1 LVAQFLS
8 ILQTT
13 AETVFRR
20 LNASMLGMSA
30 LKSVQREAVALYCS
44 EFAEHGVDSVVA
56 ENFEVVSLYYHDVD
70 GDKIL
75 IFTDKDFYNTVKEYT
90 AAKATS
96 LKFIA
101 KIASKEVSQQKLA
114 PSVATQTAESAD
126 AARKPETSAEAVQK
140 NVIDALSDLVTIAA
154 ASVEAAVSEAS
165 SKSVAKQQLQA
176 AKKASKDSIK
186 AAKNVTRESLRAA
199 KQATRVS
206 LKQARSSVRSAV
218 QAYSDTVAGMNQPPA
233 AAEAEPAV
241 AAEEAQKE
249 VAPPAE
255 EHPFIHG
262 RHTCDSCLT
271 TPIVG
276 KRFNA
281 VNLPDY
287 DLCEV
292 CFGNYNGTD
301 VFVETVLGT

>member
-1 LVAQFLS
+1 
-8 ILQTT
+8 
-13 AETVFRR
+13 
-20 LNASMLGMSA
+20 MLGMSA

-44 EFAEHGVDSVVA
+44 EFAEHGIDSAIA

-101 KIASKEVSQQKLA
+101 KIASKDVSPQKSA

-126 AARKPETSAEAVQK
+126 AARNPETNVEAVQK
-140 NVIDALSDLVTIAA
+140 NVIDALSDLVSIAA

-165 SKSVAKQQLQA
+165 AKSVVKQQLQA
-176 AKKASKDSIK
+176 TKKASKDSIK

-218 QAYSDTVAGMNQPPA
+218 QAYNDTVAGMTNQPPA
-233 AAEAEPAV
+233 AAEAEPVV
-241 AAEEAQKE
+241 ATEEAKKE
-249 VAPPAE
+249 VATPAE
-255 EHPFIHG
+255 ERPFIHG

-287 DLCEV
+287 DLCET

-301 VFVETVLGT
+301 VFMETVLGT

>member
-1 LVAQFLS
+1 
-8 ILQTT
+8 
-13 AETVFRR
+13 
-20 LNASMLGMSA
+20 MLGMSA

-44 EFAEHGVDSVVA
+44 EFAEHGIDSAIA

-101 KIASKEVSQQKLA
+101 KIASKDVSPQKSA

-126 AARKPETSAEAVQK
+126 AARNETNVEAVQK
-140 NVIDALSDLVTIAA
+140 NVIDALSDLVSIAA

-165 SKSVAKQQLQA
+165 AKSVVKQQLQA
-176 AKKASKDSIK
+176 TKKASKDSIK

-218 QAYSDTVAGMNQPPA
+218 QAYNDTVAGIQRA
-233 AAEAEPAV
+233 ATAEAEPVV
-241 AAEEAQKE
+241 ATEEAKKE
-249 VAPPAE
+249 VATPAE
-255 EHPFIHG
+255 ERPFIHG

-287 DLCEV
+287 DLCET